1 MAYVKDSKVNL
12 GASYNYADAVA
23 EIADLVG
30 VSAGSDGRL
39 HLADVCRADKIKKW
53 AKNKPIEASKTGGI
67 TANDRINANQGF
79 NVSWNTAITNIS
91 SSLLD
96 AISAAGYSWEYV
108 KPTTYKR
115 IRDFDGYDHTQN
127 TTPFQA
133 EGQTTDGIE
142 LAQTAD
148 DYNFLYCY
156 WHQRPTEI
164 QPVDMALFKDFQS
177 THAFKIGVV
186 VKPPTGNANLH
197 LVYNTMS
204 DAQNDSWA
212 DAVDMPLSV
221 SSIKHNVS
229 KYLKLPKSSASST
242 STWKALFVCVRINK
256 ATGDKAWIPLPT
268 MRDVSFQVNNDA
280 ADVFIAWINY
290 QEMKALRIEV
300 PFYTNNVPAI
310 SEIRLTNLFLNFDFA
325 GGAEAK
331 FEAYYNGGVLYT
343 ATIDKNTAP
352 IVGTGVVAGDL
363 RIYSTSLTG
372 APRTVPIED
381 IVMYL
386 SVKKGDSTIYYNLG
400 EAATSS
406 YGLRIPPATTAR
418 VGYTMKQ
425 IFGVL
430 GEGNYEIV
438 TLS

>member
-1 MAYVKDSKVNL
+1 MAYVENSKVNL

-30 VSAGSDGRL
+30 ASAGADGRL
-39 HLADVCRADKIKKW
+39 HLADVCRADKITKW
-53 AKNKPIEASKTGGI
+53 AKNKPIEASKTGGLN
-67 TANDRINANQGF
+67 ANDRINANQGF
-79 NVSWNTAITNIS
+79 DVSWNTAITNIS

-96 AISAAGYSWEYV
+96 AISAAGFSWEYV
-108 KPTTYKR
+108 KPSTFKR
-115 IRDFDGYDHTQN
+115 IRDFDGYNHKATI
-127 TTPFQA
+127 TPFQA

-142 LAQTAD
+142 LAQAAD
-148 DYNFLYCY
+148 DHNFFFCY

-164 QPVDMALFKDFQS
+164 QPADMALFRDFQS

-204 DAQNDSWA
+204 DAQSDNWA

-221 SSIKHNVS
+221 SSVTHNVS

-256 ATGDKAWIPLPT
+256 TTGDKAWIPLPT

-280 ADVFIAWINY
+280 ADVHIAWGAY
-290 QEMKALRIEV
+290 QNEKPLRIV
-300 PFYTNNVPAI
+300 VSFYTNGVPAI
-310 SEIRLTNLFLNFDFA
+310 SEIRLTNFLFNFEFDS
-325 GGAEAK
+325 GVEIK

-343 ATIDKNTAP
+343 ATIDKNTTP
-352 IVGTGVVAGDL
+352 IFGTGVVGGL
-363 RIYSTSLTG
+363 LQIFVTSLTG
-372 APRTVPIED
+372 APRTVHIED

-386 SVKKGDSTIYYNLG
+386 SVKKGNTTIYYNLG
-400 EAATSS
+400 EATTSS

-425 IFGVL
+425 IFEVL

-438 TLS
+438 TPT